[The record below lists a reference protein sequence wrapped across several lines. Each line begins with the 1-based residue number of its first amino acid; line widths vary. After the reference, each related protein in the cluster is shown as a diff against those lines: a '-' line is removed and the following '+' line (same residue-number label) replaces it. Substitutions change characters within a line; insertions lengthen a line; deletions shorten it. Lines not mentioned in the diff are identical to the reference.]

1 MKSMRYIITRPC
13 LQEGSLRLAKY
24 IEGHFPQ
31 SGPAQFV
38 DDRGQEHAVQVDR
51 ERGRVWGLGG
61 LYHAQHLGVND
72 VLMLTALAPSRYQVE
87 SIVKPH
93 AVQPPPRTL
102 PKTPES
108 RRVVV
113 SSTPHVRE
121 VRMERIDAEA
131 DAAKLEKVKQETGKA
146 EQARTE
152 SSEPRTEVKAAAQ
165 AESRADVRPEVRD
178 PAPVQLPATERLT
191 AQLVTAQAGQA
202 QIGQAQA
209 AQVAQA
215 QAAHAQASN
224 TVRIT
229 PSRSGLNG
237 ALIGS
242 NGSGNNG
249 YTNGNGSVG
258 GNGVGANGYVNGNGV
273 QSVTESNTRQIKAA
287 PAPAVQ
293 QHAPSTLPPM
303 PTTPEGMVTELAR
316 LTGYRLDHPGGG
328 LLRLTADLGPQH
340 SYTVLIAPTLAA
352 LAQPTWKEAAGVPD
366 LHRALLTTEQERPA
380 AGIPRLTE
388 EALAALTEHAR
399 LAPISAIDLRGYWR
413 AGNLDLESAAS
424 IAELV
429 SAHLAQRGAFTF
441 VLLTLSQQPAHS
453 IVSVQRLAER
463 LGSGVNTAEL
473 TSILDTLT
481 RAPFLALS
489 PLPGGQYL
497 LRVGISDLL
506 GDLTDYAQGVRRR
519 VRAPA
524 QIDIITA

>member
-1 MKSMRYIITRPC
+1 MKSVRYIITRPC

-24 IEGHFPQ
+24 IEGYFPQ
-31 SGPAQFV
+31 HGPAQFV
-38 DDRGQEHAVQVDR
+38 DDRGQEHAVQIDR

-87 SIVKPH
+87 AIVKPH

-131 DAAKLEKVKQETGKA
+131 AAAPAAKAESGKP
-146 EQARTE
+146 EQTRTE
-152 SSEPRTEVKAAAQ
+152 APEVRTDTPRTEVRAEAKAEARTEGREGAT
-165 AESRADVRPEVRD
+165 PI
-178 PAPVQLPATERLT
+178 QLPATEHLS
-191 AQLVTAQAGQA
+191 AQLVM
-202 QIGQAQA
+202 AQA
-209 AQVAQA
+209 AQAG
-215 QAAHAQASN
+215 N
-224 TVRIT
+224 TVRVT
-229 PSRSGLNG
+229 PTRSGPNG
-237 ALIGS
+237 AV
-242 NGSGNNG
+242 N
-249 YTNGNGSVG
+249 G
-258 GNGVGANGYVNGNGV
+258 GNGHGNSGPGGNGYGQVNGNSV
-273 QSVTESNTRQIKAA
+273 QGRTEPNSTRQAAPAQIKAA
-287 PAPAVQ
+287 GAEAAQPSPSP
-293 QHAPSTLPPM
+293 APSTLPPM
-303 PTTPEGMVTELAR
+303 PTTPEGLVTELAR

-340 SYTVLIAPTLAA
+340 SYAVLIAPTLAA
-352 LAQPTWKEAAGVPD
+352 MAQSTWKDAAGVPD

-380 AGIPRLTE
+380 AGVPRLTE

-453 IVSVQRLAER
+453 IVSVNRLAER

-473 TSILDTLT
+473 SSILDTLT
-481 RAPFLALS
+481 RAPFLALT

-497 LRVGISDLL
+497 LRVGIGELL

-519 VRAPA
+519 VRAPVP
-524 QIDIITA
+524 IDIMTA

>member
-1 MKSMRYIITRPC
+1 MKSVRYIITRPC

-24 IEGHFPQ
+24 IEGYFPQ
-31 SGPAQFV
+31 HGPAQFV
-38 DDRGQEHAVQVDR
+38 DDRGQEHAVQIDR

-87 SIVKPH
+87 AIVKPH

-131 DAAKLEKVKQETGKA
+131 AAAPAAKAESGKP
-146 EQARTE
+146 EQTRTE
-152 SSEPRTEVKAAAQ
+152 APEVRTDTPRTEVRAEAKAEA
-165 AESRADVRPEVRD
+165 RAEVREGA
-178 PAPVQLPATERLT
+178 APLQLPATEHLT
-191 AQLVTAQAGQA
+191 AQLVTAQAAQGVQA
-202 QIGQAQA
+202 PAMQA
-209 AQVAQA
+209 AVGQTG
-215 QAAHAQASN
+215 H

-229 PSRSGLNG
+229 PTRSAQN
-237 ALIGS
+237 IGVS
-242 NGSGNNG
+242 SGNG
-249 YTNGNGSVG
+249 H
-258 GNGVGANGYVNGNGV
+258 VNGNGI
-273 QSVTESNTRQIKAA
+273 QKSRTEPTPTRQAGPTPFKAGQEGA
-287 PAPAVQ
+287 AQRPSSPAP
-293 QHAPSTLPPM
+293 SSLPPM
-303 PTTPEGMVTELAR
+303 PTTPEGLVTELAR

-340 SYTVLIAPTLAA
+340 SYAVLIAPTLAA
-352 LAQPTWKEAAGVPD
+352 TAQANWKDAAGVPD

-380 AGIPRLTE
+380 AGVPRLTE
-388 EALAALTEHAR
+388 EALVALTEHAR

-453 IVSVQRLAER
+453 IVSVTRLAER

-481 RAPFLALS
+481 RAPFLALT

-497 LRVGISDLL
+497 LRVGIAELL

-524 QIDIITA
+524 PVDIVTA

>member
-38 DDRGQEHAVQVDR
+38 DDRGQEHAVQIDR
-51 ERGRVWGLGG
+51 ERGRVWGLGS

-87 SIVKPH
+87 AIVKPH

-131 DAAKLEKVKQETGKA
+131 DAAKLEKGQQENGKT
-146 EQARTE
+146 EQGRTE
-152 SSEPRTEVKAAAQ
+152 SSETRTEIRAEAK
-165 AESRADVRPEVRD
+165 AESRDAAPLQIS
-178 PAPVQLPATERLT
+178 PVQLPATERLT
-191 AQLVTAQAGQA
+191 AQLVTAQVGQMQAGQVQAGQA
-202 QIGQAQA
+202 VQAP
-209 AQVAQA
+209 
-215 QAAHAQASN
+215 AST

-229 PSRSGLNG
+229 PTRSGLNG
-237 ALIGS
+237 VVVGG

-249 YTNGNGSVG
+249 YTNGNGYVS
-258 GNGVGANGYVNGNGV
+258 GNGVPSGTDSSPSQLNP
-273 QSVTESNTRQIKAA
+273 TQIKAA
-287 PAPAVQ
+287 PAPALQ
-293 QHAPSTLPPM
+293 PPAASALPPM

-328 LLRLTADLGPQH
+328 LLRLTAELGPQH

-352 LAQPTWKEAAGVPD
+352 MAQAAWKEAAGVPD

-380 AGIPRLTE
+380 AGVPRLTE

-481 RAPFLALS
+481 RAPFLALA

-497 LRVGISDLL
+497 LRVGISELL
-506 GDLTDYAQGVRRR
+506 GDLTDYSQGVRRR

>member
-38 DDRGQEHAVQVDR
+38 DDRGQEHAVQIDR

-87 SIVKPH
+87 TIVKPH
-93 AVQPPPRTL
+93 AAQPPPRTL

-131 DAAKLEKVKQETGKA
+131 DAAKLEQVKT

-152 SSEPRTEVKAAAQ
+152 SRSESSEARTESPRTEARGEAKAAAQ
-165 AESRADVRPEVRD
+165 PESRADFREGA
-178 PAPVQLPATERLT
+178 APVQLPATERLT
-191 AQLVTAQAGQA
+191 AQLVTAQV
-202 QIGQAQA
+202 GQAQA
-209 AQVAQA
+209 GQMQA
-215 QAAHAQASN
+215 QAVQAQASN

-229 PSRSGLNG
+229 PTRSGLNG
-237 ALIGS
+237 AVIGS

-249 YTNGNGSVG
+249 YTNG
-258 GNGVGANGYVNGNGV
+258 YVNGNGV
-273 QSVTESNTRQIKAA
+273 QSSTDSSPIQIKAA
-287 PAPAVQ
+287 PAVQ
-293 QHAPSTLPPM
+293 QPAPSSLPPL

-352 LAQPTWKEAAGVPD
+352 MAQATWKEAARVTD
-366 LHRALLTTEQERPA
+366 LHRALLTTEQERPP
-380 AGIPRLTE
+380 AGVPRLTE
-388 EALAALTEHAR
+388 EALAALVEHAR

-413 AGNLDLESAAS
+413 AGNMDLESAAS

-441 VLLTLSQQPAHS
+441 VLLTLSQQPPHS
-453 IVSVQRLAER
+453 IVSMNRLAER

-481 RAPFLALS
+481 RAPFLALA

-497 LRVGISDLL
+497 LRVGVSDLL
-506 GDLTDYAQGVRRR
+506 SDLTDYSQGVRRR

>member
-131 DAAKLEKVKQETGKA
+131 DAARAEQAKT

-152 SSEPRTEVKAAAQ
+152 HRSESPESRTEPKSEPRAEVKAEAR
-165 AESRADVRPEVRD
+165 AELKERAEPRESA
-178 PAPVQLPATERLT
+178 APVQQLPASERLT
-191 AQLVTAQAGQA
+191 AQLVAAQAVQ
-202 QIGQAQA
+202 
-209 AQVAQA
+209 
-215 QAAHAQASN
+215 SS
-224 TVRIT
+224 TPVRIT
-229 PSRSGLNG
+229 PTRSNLN
-237 ALIGS
+237 GS
-242 NGSGNNG
+242 NGNAYSGNA
-249 YTNGNGSVG
+249 NGNGS
-258 GNGVGANGYVNGNGV
+258 
-273 QSVTESNTRQIKAA
+273 STESPALYSTSAAQIKAA
-287 PAPAVQ
+287 PLGVQ
-293 QHAPSTLPPM
+293 QSAPSSLPPLS
-303 PTTPEGMVTELAR
+303 TTPEGLVTELAR

-352 LAQPTWKEAAGVPD
+352 MAQATWKEAAGVPD

-380 AGIPRLTE
+380 AGVPRLTE

-453 IVSVQRLAER
+453 IVSVNRLAER

-481 RAPFLALS
+481 RAPFLALT

-497 LRVGISDLL
+497 LRVGIGELL

-524 QIDIITA
+524 PIDIITA

>member
-1 MKSMRYIITRPC
+1 
-13 LQEGSLRLAKY
+13 
-24 IEGHFPQ
+24 
-31 SGPAQFV
+31 V
-38 DDRGQEHAVQVDR
+38 
-51 ERGRVWGLGG
+51 GLGG

-87 SIVKPH
+87 AIVKPH
-93 AVQPPPRTL
+93 AAQPPPRTL

-121 VRMERIDAEA
+121 VRMERY
-131 DAAKLEKVKQETGKA
+131 DAAKLEQVKA
-146 EQARTE
+146 ETTRAEASERPESRTETRTEARTDIRAE
-152 SSEPRTEVKAAAQ
+152 AKAEAR
-165 AESRADVRPEVRD
+165 AESRDAA
-178 PAPVQLPATERLT
+178 APVQLPATERLT
-191 AQLVTAQAGQA
+191 AQLVTAQVGQMQAGQVQAAPVA
-202 QIGQAQA
+202 QTQA
-209 AQVAQA
+209 AQT
-215 QAAHAQASN
+215 QAALAQASN

-229 PSRSGLNG
+229 PTRSGLNG
-237 ALIGS
+237 VVVGG

-249 YTNGNGSVG
+249 YTNGNG
-258 GNGVGANGYVNGNGV
+258 YVSGNGV
-273 QSVTESNTRQIKAA
+273 QAHTEQITPIKAA
-287 PAPAVQ
+287 PALAVQ
-293 QHAPSTLPPM
+293 PPAPSSLPPL
-303 PTTPEGMVTELAR
+303 PSTPEGLVTELAR

-328 LLRLTADLGPQH
+328 LLRLTAELGPQH

-352 LAQPTWKEAAGVPD
+352 MAQATWKDAAGVPD

-380 AGIPRLTE
+380 AGVPRLTE

-481 RAPFLALS
+481 RAPFLALA

-497 LRVGISDLL
+497 LRVGIGELL